1 MGANG
6 IYGLSGSG
14 LDIESLV
21 KMGMMK
27 KQNQYDKMYQQQVQQ
42 TWQKEAYN
50 DVYTKVNNF
59 KNATSAFKLQSNM
72 NAMKATSSNSDV
84 VSVSANGAAA
94 AMSHKVA
101 VSSVASNAYI
111 MTGMDAS
118 GNAHTIDRVNTTT
131 PGSTSLKDVLYKS
144 VQAYTRD
151 DGTKGYKVT
160 MADDSVREVSAT
172 DTAISLNLQDSTEV
186 DSDGNPTIYNVSYT
200 FEDLVDGK
208 KTLQDFASAM
218 SRSGANIQ
226 GGYDAANDSFSFYNK
241 TSGEKN
247 IVGLSAANDDTARLL
262 DSFHLASY
270 DTATNALTNLSAFSV
285 DTQQKAVGTNAKVT
299 VDGKNYDLDTN
310 VKTIAGVTYTFNGV
324 TEPGKTS
331 TVNVTQDTSTIVDN
345 VKKFVESYNELIDD
359 LNSKL
364 NEEKNSDYKPLTESQ
379 KKEMKEDQIT
389 KWEEKAKSGL
399 LRHDSTVRSLVSAMR
414 ESIYTPVDAVDS
426 KYNSLS
432 AIGITTTGVQG
443 HITLNEDKLNKALA
457 EDPDCV
463 YQLFAS
469 DQDSTYIEGSTNKN
483 TITNSQR
490 KLDYSNTGVANR
502 LYNVMTDYASKISD
516 LAGTTKDADD
526 QSYLGKSITNL
537 TSKMDLFKT
546 QMTAYEK
553 TLYKKYDAME
563 VALSKMGAQ
572 LGYLGIE

>member
-118 GNAHTIDRVNTTT
+118 GNAQTIDRVNTTT

-186 DSDGNPTIYNVSYT
+186 DRDGNPTIYNVSYT

-226 GGYDAANDSFSFYNK
+226 GG
-241 TSGEKN
+241 
-247 IVGLSAANDDTARLL
+247 
-262 DSFHLASY
+262 
-270 DTATNALTNLSAFSV
+270 
-285 DTQQKAVGTNAKVT
+285 
-299 VDGKNYDLDTN
+299 
-310 VKTIAGVTYTFNGV
+310 
-324 TEPGKTS
+324 
-331 TVNVTQDTSTIVDN
+331 
-345 VKKFVESYNELIDD
+345 
-359 LNSKL
+359 
-364 NEEKNSDYKPLTESQ
+364 
-379 KKEMKEDQIT
+379 
-389 KWEEKAKSGL
+389 
-399 LRHDSTVRSLVSAMR
+399 
-414 ESIYTPVDAVDS
+414 
-426 KYNSLS
+426 
-432 AIGITTTGVQG
+432 
-443 HITLNEDKLNKALA
+443 
-457 EDPDCV
+457 
-463 YQLFAS
+463 
-469 DQDSTYIEGSTNKN
+469 
-483 TITNSQR
+483 
-490 KLDYSNTGVANR
+490 
-502 LYNVMTDYASKISD
+502 
-516 LAGTTKDADD
+516 
-526 QSYLGKSITNL
+526 
-537 TSKMDLFKT
+537 
-546 QMTAYEK
+546 
-553 TLYKKYDAME
+553 
-563 VALSKMGAQ
+563 
-572 LGYLGIE
+572 